1 MNFRLSSVLA
11 TLLLCLFGVNSAHA
25 GSGITVFDVPGS
37 KGTNPSSINDSGLI
51 VGSYF
56 DANFVSHGF
65 LRHIGGAIETL
76 DGPGTGNL
84 IVGADAINNSGVV
97 AGNYQDSAHEN
108 HGYVRD
114 AAVHYTQFD
123 ITGACTL
130 RPGGI
135 NSIGQI
141 SGYWGDCGVG
151 GGGYHGFLRDVD
163 GTITTFDF
171 GTLNDTFGCAIN
183 DSGQIVGLFAQAGS
197 ALTATFIRN
206 LDGSVVFYSAPNAIS
221 PGGTSGCSINNS
233 GTVAGTITQT
243 GDPYGIGF
251 IRDAGGNV
259 TDINFGSLNE
269 VRYQVAIN
277 NAGVVTGTHQT
288 ATDNVYHGFVR
299 DTAGVITSFDVAQA
313 GTTGGQGTLPIAIN
327 SKGRITGSY
336 IGSKNI
342 SHGFV
347 RQ

>member
-1 MNFRLSSVLA
+1 MHLRLSSVLA
-11 TLLLCLFGVNSAHA
+11 TLLLCMLGVTAAYA

-37 KGTNPSSINDSGLI
+37 KGTYPASLNDSGVI

-56 DANFVSHGF
+56 DVNLVSHGF
-65 LRHIGGAIETL
+65 LRHIGGGIETL
-76 DGPGTGNL
+76 DGPGTGNV
-84 IVGADAINNSGVV
+84 IVGADAINNSGVI
-97 AGNYQDSAHEN
+97 AGNFQDSARVN

-114 AAVHYTQFD
+114 AAGHYTQFD

-130 RPGGI
+130 QPGGI

-141 SGYWGDCGVG
+141 SGYWGDCGIG

-171 GTLNDTFGCAIN
+171 GPFNTTLGCNIN

-197 ALTATFIRN
+197 GIGATFIRN
-206 LDGSVVFYSAPNAIS
+206 LDGSAVFYSAPNAS
-221 PGGTSGCSINNS
+221 GGTSGCSINNS
-233 GTVAGTITQT
+233 GTVSGVITQS

-269 VRYQVAIN
+269 VRYQTAIN
-277 NAGVVTGTHQT
+277 NTGVVTGTHQT

-336 IGSKNI
+336 IGPKNV